1 MAWRDPGARAAA
13 LVALAGAVAVAG
25 LIALSGE
32 NPVLVLW
39 RMLEGSLLSAAGLSD
54 AVTRSIPLCLVGLGI
69 AVAFRANV
77 FNIGADGQLL
87 AGAAAGATLAPVLAG
102 LPVPLGL
109 ALMLAGGMAGG
120 AIWGGIAGVLRARF
134 AVNEIIAT
142 IMLNYI
148 ALQALGWLL
157 RGPLQEPTGIFP
169 RSARLAAELRLP
181 VLIEGTRISAAL
193 LLALIAVFAL
203 WVLIARSRHGYELT
217 VAGRNAEAARYGG
230 IRPGAVTVWAMLLSG
245 GFAGLAGV
253 GELAGVHGRIQEGF
267 GAGFGITGIAVALLA
282 RLNPLWVP
290 VSAFGFSTLYV
301 GSAAVARSTAVP
313 FPLVHVV
320 EAVVILAFLALT
332 VRRGGD

>member
-217 VAGRNAEAARYGG
+217 VAGRNAEAARFGG
-230 IRPGAVTVWAMLLSG
+230 IRPGTVTVWAMLLSG